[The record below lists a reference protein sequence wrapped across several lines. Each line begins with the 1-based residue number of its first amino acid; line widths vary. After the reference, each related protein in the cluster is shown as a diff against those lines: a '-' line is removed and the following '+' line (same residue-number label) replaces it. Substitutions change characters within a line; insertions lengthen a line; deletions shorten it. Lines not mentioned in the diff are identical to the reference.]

1 MKNKR
6 IIGIFSLA
14 VIMAFGFYL
23 FNTNANAD
31 TTQAK
36 PKDVFTVS
44 NVVKGAKNSVPNFE
58 FTTDG
63 KKMTFKEFSKGK
75 VVFINFWGTWCPP
88 CRREIPDIIK
98 INSELSQ
105 KNFMV
110 VGMASERV
118 ADPVDKVAE
127 YATTNGLNY
136 PNFIVTKEL
145 VDAFGGLE
153 AVPTT
158 FIVDGNGV
166 IVEKIVGMRDK
177 ETFLT
182 SIKRVLK

>member
-1 MKNKR
+1 MKNKK

-14 VIMAFGFYL
+14 VLMAFGFYL
-23 FNTNANAD
+23 FNTDANAD
-31 TTQAK
+31 TNQLK
-36 PKDVFTVS
+36 PKEVFTIS
-44 NVVKGAKNSVPNFE
+44 NVVKGGKNAVPNFE
-58 FTTDG
+58 FTKDG
-63 KKMTFKEFSKGK
+63 KKMNFKDFSKGK

-98 INSELSQ
+98 INEEL
-105 KNFMV
+105 KNKKFMV

-118 ADPVDKVAE
+118 ADPVAKVAE
-127 YATTNGLNY
+127 YASTNGLNY

-145 VDAFGGLE
+145 VEAFGGLD

-158 FIVDGNGV
+158 FIVDGSGN

-177 ETFLT
+177 KTFMA